1 MELVKQVEVNID
13 YILMLV
19 AKYHDSNCQDKEIL
33 VSIDK
38 AIKSS
43 LELRSKKELIEKFIE
58 RVNADTNVDTDWKD
72 FVDKQKNIDLNLII
86 TEQRLKAAETKK
98 FMKNAF
104 RDGVLR
110 TTGNDIDEILPAVS
124 RFGGGNRKQVKATV
138 IEKLKEYFD
147 KYYGL
152 ITDDMSF
159 DTKYE
164 YNAGDMGL
172 MMVAEDN
179 KWDTKK

>member
-33 VSIDK
+33 VSIDR

-58 RVNADTNVDTDWKD
+58 RVNVNTVVETDWRQ

-86 TEQRLKAAETKK
+86 TENRLKATETRR
-98 FMKNAF
+98 FMLNAF

-124 RFGGGNRKQVKATV
+124 RFGGGGNRIKIKAEV
-138 IEKLKEYFD
+138 IQKLKEYFD
-147 KYYGL
+147 KYFGL
-152 ITDDMSF
+152 ITDDMTY
-159 DTKYE
+159 DVTYD
-164 YNAGDMGL
+164 YNAEDMGL
-172 MMVAEDN
+172 MMVAEKHPFGN
-179 KWDTKK
+179 N